1 MKKELIKLADHLDKR
16 GLKKEA
22 DYLDAVIK
30 RMTSKILKEAV
41 DSSEIDDPGI
51 REVIQQ
57 LEADIETLSK
67 RLDLVQGI
75 GY

>member
-57 LEADIETLSK
+57 LEADIKALSE
-67 RLDLVQGI
+67 RLDFVQGI

>member
-41 DSSEIDDPGI
+41 DSSEIKDPGI